1 MMVVNTWQKNIG
13 HGTNMIDIEEIR
25 LARTLGRVIEEELQK
40 GNDLPDEV
48 KRAYLELYKHWQY
61 QMSRELS

>member
-1 MMVVNTWQKNIG
+1 
-13 HGTNMIDIEEIR
+13 MIDIEEIR